1 MDPTEPLVP
10 TSAPLRVLV
19 VDDNEDVAE
28 MTAEMLKM
36 YGHEALT
43 AGDGPSAL
51 SLAESERPDVVLLD
65 LGLPGMHGIEVAECI
80 MAKSGGDAPLL
91 IAVSGYGRP
100 EDRERS
106 RRAGCEHHL
115 VKPVDFD
122 RLLALLATQTP
133 APR

>member
-1 MDPTEPLVP
+1 MDPTNP
-10 TSAPLRVLV
+10 SAPLSRSLRVLV

-36 YGHEALT
+36 YGHEAMT
-43 AGDGPSAL
+43 ASDGPSAL
-51 SLAESERPDVVLLD
+51 SVVASEQPDVVLLD
-65 LGLPGMHGIEVAECI
+65 LGLPGMHGLEVAETLRASTDRLI
-80 MAKSGGDAPLL
+80 PLL

-106 RRAGCEHHL
+106 RLAGCAHHL

-122 RLLALLATQTP
+122 RLLALLATQSP
-133 APR
+133 ALR

>member
-1 MDPTEPLVP
+1 MDPADRFVP
-10 TSAPLRVLV
+10 SSAALRVLV
-19 VDDNEDVAE
+19 VDDSEDVAE

-80 MAKSGGDAPLL
+80 VAKSGGKTPLL

-122 RLLALLATQTP
+122 RLLALLATQIP

>member
-1 MDPTEPLVP
+1 MDPTDPFAP
-10 TSAPLRVLV
+10 SSAPLRVLV

-80 MAKSGGDAPLL
+80 VAKSGGKAPLL

>member
-1 MDPTEPLVP
+1 MGIML
-10 TSAPLRVLV
+10 ALALR
-19 VDDNEDVAE
+19 A
-28 MTAEMLKM
+28 
-36 YGHEALT
+36 
-43 AGDGPSAL
+43 
-51 SLAESERPDVVLLD
+51 RPDVVLLD

-80 MAKSGGDAPLL
+80 VAKSGGKTPLL

-122 RLLALLATQTP
+122 RLLALLATQNS
-133 APR
+133 A

>member
-1 MDPTEPLVP
+1 MDPTDPFAP
-10 TSAPLRVLV
+10 SSAPLRVLV

-80 MAKSGGDAPLL
+80 VAKSGGKTPLL

>member
-1 MDPTEPLVP
+1 MDPTDPFAS
-10 TSAPLRVLV
+10 TAAPLRVLV
-19 VDDNEDVAE
+19 VDDNDDVAE

-51 SLAESERPDVVLLD
+51 SLTESERPDVVLLD

-80 MAKSGGDAPLL
+80 VAKSGAKAPLL

>member
-1 MDPTEPLVP
+1 MDPTDRFVP
-10 TSAPLRVLV
+10 SSAALRVLV
-19 VDDNEDVAE
+19 IDDNEDVAE
-28 MTAEMLKM
+28 MTAEMIKM
-36 YGHEALT
+36 CGHEALT

-65 LGLPGMHGIEVAECI
+65 LGLPGMHGIV
-80 MAKSGGDAPLL
+80 AKSGGKTPLL

-106 RRAGCEHHL
+106 RRAGCEHDL